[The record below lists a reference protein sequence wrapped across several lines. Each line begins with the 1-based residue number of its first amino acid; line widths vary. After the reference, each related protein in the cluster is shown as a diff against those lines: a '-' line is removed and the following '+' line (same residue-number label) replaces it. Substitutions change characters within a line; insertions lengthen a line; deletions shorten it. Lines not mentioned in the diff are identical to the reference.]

1 MRNLLSGQ
9 LGDEKVAVL
18 VNELGEIGIDGT
30 LIKQKHLN
38 VLELP
43 NGCICCQIQGDF
55 RAALE
60 EIVSKYHP
68 DRLLI
73 EPTGV
78 AEPAKI
84 IDFFWSVEDL
94 INNAQIEPVIC
105 IVDCHSFFD
114 LMERVSYNYMCQ
126 IKPSDIVLLNK
137 TDLVSAGELKKVE
150 KAVKELNPR
159 AFIFHT
165 QYCDIDLK
173 LLLRGEFSPPPK
185 KKLETRL
192 PRFARNDKLK
202 EKEHHHLQ
210 DFTMFAIDWK
220 DAVIDKGKIFPFLDN
235 LPPEVFRLKGFI
247 NLPEGTHY
255 LSFVTGTYDITAF
268 PEKKNTQLVFIGKAL
283 KQDKIIAQLKKCII
297 KG

>member
-1 MRNLLSGQ
+1 LGSGKTTLMRNLLSGQ

-55 RAALE
+55 RDALE
-60 EIVSKYHP
+60 EIISKYHP

-84 IDFFWSVEDL
+84 IDFFWSVEEM
-94 INNAQIEPVIC
+94 INTAQIEPVIC

-114 LMERVSYNYMCQ
+114 LMERVGYNYMCQ
-126 IKPSDIVLLNK
+126 IKPSDIILLNK
-137 TDLVSAGELKKVE
+137 TDLVSAKELKKIE

-165 QYCDIDLK
+165 KYCDIDLK
-173 LLLRGEFSPPPK
+173 LLLRGEFSQPPK
-185 KKLETRL
+185 KKLT
-192 PRFARNDKLK
+192 AK
-202 EKEHHHLQ
+202 EKESHHLE

-220 DAVIDKGKIFPFLDN
+220 DAMIDKEKIFSFLDN

-255 LSFVTGTYDITAF
+255 LSFVTGTYDITVF

-283 KQDKIIAQLKKCII
+283 KQDKIIAQLKKCLAR
-297 KG
+297 GENL